1 MKLRGYGLQVFVED
15 WSARYGSPYLVSP
28 DDGSS
33 GMAAQLVED
42 GAELRLHTPTCSP
55 ADHLAFVDG
64 VRRMEAVM
72 YLADG
77 DAFAH
82 GIAGSHA
89 CGAVIAD
96 GSARMAIDHVRV
108 ARLAIFGA
116 GVRSSL
122 PPVDGFAWRSSS
134 VADTEP
140 DAPLNELQTRMRQQE
155 GVLAEELAAD
165 GRLVIV
171 DGPLH
176 FVRSRDLPVVGH
188 IKTHRRMLLT
198 PVAHQQV
205 PNLQAGDR
213 TSLFTLGADRY
224 SCYLR
229 LAEPAAN
236 AGPWSGVVR
245 IEVPQ
250 SAGLAEAINTAN
262 AVAATLPRY
271 AGIPWLDPRAPQNL
285 QPVGALERHL
295 QHSLGDSRLATRA
308 VRAAVAELRRRTED
322 AA

>member
-1 MKLRGYGLQVFVED
+1 MQGHRLQVFVED

-28 DDGSS
+28 DDGST
-33 GMAAQLVED
+33 GVAAQLIED
-42 GAELRLHTPTCSP
+42 GSELRSHAPTGGP
-55 ADHLAFVDG
+55 TDRLAFVDG
-64 VRRMEAVM
+64 VRRMEATM
-72 YLADG
+72 YLSDG

-89 CGAVIAD
+89 CGAAIVD
-96 GSARMAIDHVRV
+96 GPARMAIDHVRV

-116 GVRSSL
+116 GVTTGL
-122 PPVDGFAWRSSS
+122 PPVDGFSWRSSS

-140 DAPLNELQTRMRQQE
+140 DAPLNDLQTRMRQQE
-155 GVLAEELAAD
+155 GILAEELAAD

-171 DGPLH
+171 DGPLS

-188 IKTHRRMLLT
+188 IKTHRRVLLA
-198 PVAHQQV
+198 PGAHQKV
-205 PNLQAGDR
+205 PGLRAGER
-213 TSLFTLGADRY
+213 TSLFTLGSDRY

-229 LAEPAAN
+229 LAAPGES
-236 AGPWSGVVR
+236 AGPWSGIVR

-250 SAGLAEAINTAN
+250 SAGIAEAVRTAD
-262 AVAATLPRY
+262 AVAAALPRY
-271 AGIPWLDPRAPQNL
+271 AGVPWRDPRAPQNL
-285 QPVGALERHL
+285 QPVGALERYL
-295 QHSLGDSRLATRA
+295 QHSLGDSRLAARA

>member
-1 MKLRGYGLQVFVED
+1 MQVFVED

-28 DDGSS
+28 DDGST
-33 GMAAQLVED
+33 GIAAQLIED
-42 GAELRLHTPTCSP
+42 GAELRSHAPTSGP
-55 ADHLAFVDG
+55 ANRLAFVDG
-64 VRRMEAVM
+64 VRRMEATM
-72 YLADG
+72 YLSDG

-89 CGAVIAD
+89 CGAAIAD
-96 GSARMAIDHVRV
+96 GAARMAIDHVRV

-116 GVRSSL
+116 GVTTSL
-122 PPVDGFAWRSSS
+122 PSVDGFSWRSSS
-134 VADTEP
+134 VADIEP

-155 GVLAEELAAD
+155 GILAEELASD

-188 IKTHRRMLLT
+188 IKTHRRVLLA
-198 PVAHQQV
+198 PAAHRQV
-205 PNLQAGDR
+205 PSLRAGER
-213 TSLFTLGADRY
+213 TSLFTLGSDRY

-229 LAEPAAN
+229 LAAPGES
-236 AGPWSGVVR
+236 AGPWSGIVR
-245 IEVPQ
+245 IEIPQ
-250 SAGLAEAINTAN
+250 SAGLAEGVHTAD

-271 AGIPWLDPRAPQNL
+271 AGIPWRDPRAPQNL

-295 QHSLGDSRLATRA
+295 QHSLGDSRLANRA
-308 VRAAVAELRRRTED
+308 VRAALSELRRRTED

>member
-1 MKLRGYGLQVFVED
+1 
-15 WSARYGSPYLVSP
+15 
-28 DDGSS
+28 
-33 GMAAQLVED
+33 
-42 GAELRLHTPTCSP
+42 
-55 ADHLAFVDG
+55 
-64 VRRMEAVM
+64 MEATM
-72 YLADG
+72 YLSDG

-89 CGAVIAD
+89 CGAAIAD
-96 GSARMAIDHVRV
+96 GSERMAIDHVRV

-116 GVRSSL
+116 GVTASL
-122 PPVDGFAWRSSS
+122 PSVDGFSWRSSS
-134 VADTEP
+134 VADAEP

-155 GVLAEELAAD
+155 GILAEELASD

-171 DGPLH
+171 DGPLS

-188 IKTHRRMLLT
+188 IKTHRRVLLA
-198 PVAHQQV
+198 PAAHQQV
-205 PNLQAGDR
+205 PGLKAGER
-213 TSLFTLGADRY
+213 TSLFSLGSDRY

-229 LAEPAAN
+229 LAAPGDS
-236 AGPWSGVVR
+236 AGPWSGIVR
-245 IEVPQ
+245 IEIPQ
-250 SAGLAEAINTAN
+250 SAGIAEAVHTAD

-271 AGIPWLDPRAPQNL
+271 AGIPWRDPRAPQNL